1 MRALQFSEYGPADVL
16 HVGEAAEPHAGPGQI
31 RIAVRAS
38 GVTPADAMLRAGHF
52 GPRLPL
58 PHIPGVDAAGV
69 VDEVGAGVSDVRP
82 GDEVFGMV
90 DLALLGGAS
99 AEYAVLAAWAPKPA
113 ALSWEQASGAAA
125 NVETATRT
133 LDLLDVREGTTLL
146 VAGAAG
152 GVGTVAVQLAVARG
166 ARVIGTAGPASQD
179 FVAALGATPVVY
191 GDGLADRVASILRG
205 EGLADQVRGENPA
218 DQTGPGVDAVLHC
231 AGTVPDLV
239 AIAGSPDRVVT
250 IADLSGAHGI
260 RLSHT
265 AGGPGADPQAL
276 HGLVTAAKLAEQG
289 AFTVPL
295 AGVFPLSEAAA
306 AHRLSETGHAHGK
319 IVLIN

>member
-38 GVTPADAMLRAGHF
+38 GVTPADAMLRAGRF
-52 GPRLPL
+52 GQRLSL

-69 VDEVGAGVSDVRP
+69 VDEVGEDVGDVRV

-90 DLALLGGAS
+90 DLTLLGGAG

-113 ALSWEQASGAAA
+113 ALSWKQAGGAAA

-179 FVAALGATPVVY
+179 LVAALGATPVVY
-191 GDGLADRVASILRG
+191 GEGLADRV
-205 EGLADQVRGENPA
+205 
-218 DQTGPGVDAVLHC
+218 GPGVDAVLHC

-239 AIAGSPDRVVT
+239 SIAGSPDRVVT
-250 IADLSGAHGI
+250 IADLSGAHGV

-265 AGGPGADPQAL
+265 AGGPDADPQAL